1 MLVGA
6 GRGLYLQ
13 NRNLKINEKYGI
25 NGIID
30 YQQVE
35 DDLFKAV
42 NQLSAHKL

>member
-25 NGIID
+25 MKENKRFALNID
-30 YQQVE
+30 IPV
-35 DDLFKAV
+35 F
-42 NQLSAHKL
+42 